1 MRSGGRQA
9 TASPDLTTPYPVA
22 SWSPLAASRDC
33 SSAGFAPPTAV
44 GSDGSNF
51 KITDKLRG

>member
-22 SWSPLAASRDC
+22 SWSPLAASRLSLPFGEC
-33 SSAGFAPPTAV
+33 VYAQERIAARIPLG
-44 GSDGSNF
+44 
-51 KITDKLRG
+51 